1 MEESRLNELTS
12 HDAPGSA
19 RHENV
24 RIEDTVV
31 TKANARALTSTRGE
45 ETSYDFFDSPIG
57 PLVIASERNALTF
70 LLLPKQGKPAHVAP
84 GWRRAPERLREARAQ
99 LAAYFSGKLLTF
111 DLPLAPEGTAFQ
123 RSVWNQLLQIPYG
136 DTASYID
143 LARRLG
149 NPNAMR
155 AVGAANGA
163 NPIAIIVPCHRVIGH
178 DGKLVGF
185 GGGLPAK
192 RWLLDHERHHA
203 PAPLLELKG

>member
-1 MEESRLNELTS
+1 MNTMPA
-12 HDAPGSA
+12 HDATG
-19 RHENV
+19 ENT
-24 RIEDTVV
+24 RANKRTL
-31 TKANARALTSTRGE
+31 TKANARARGSE
-45 ETSYDFFDSPIG
+45 SGDETFYDFFDSPIG
-57 PLVIASERNALTF
+57 PLVVASEHDALTF

-84 GWRRAPERLREARAQ
+84 GWRRAPSRLREVRAQ
-99 LAAYFSGKLLTF
+99 LAAYFAGKLLTF
-111 DLPLAPEGTAFQ
+111 DLPLAPKGTTFQ
-123 RSVWNQLLQIPYG
+123 QSVWQQLRQIPYG
-136 DTASYID
+136 DTASYIE

-149 NPNAMR
+149 NPSAMR

-203 PAPLLELKG
+203 PAPLLELRP